1 MLTIVSAK
9 DVKEAYKNSVI
20 DKKKESFV
28 IEEKGLQD
36 FFYYLRD
43 KFKFY
48 EIYHKFEPYGISII
62 ENSEIMYLREF
73 AESVELL
80 IDNNFEYENEVIQRF
95 NLSKSKIKKYIM
107 RFKMLL
113 EYAKNNNDNLI
124 GLGD

>member
-36 FFYYLRD
+36 FFYYFRD

-80 IDNNFEYENEVIQRF
+80 IDNNFDYENEVIQRF